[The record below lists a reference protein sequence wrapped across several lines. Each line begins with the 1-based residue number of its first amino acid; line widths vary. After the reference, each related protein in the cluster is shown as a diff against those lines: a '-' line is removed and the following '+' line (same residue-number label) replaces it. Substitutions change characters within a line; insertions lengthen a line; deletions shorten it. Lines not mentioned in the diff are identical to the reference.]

1 VVRALFDTNVLID
14 FLQGRHEA
22 AAELERWDDRAISI
36 VNWMEVMVGAT
47 EAVAAQTGNF
57 LGGFR
62 LILVDEP
69 IAALA
74 VDLRRRYRLKL
85 PDAIVWASARQND
98 RVLVTRDQRD
108 FPADEVDI
116 RAPYVLS

>member
-14 FLQGRHEA
+14 FLQGRPEA

-47 EAVAAQTGNF
+47 EALAAQTGDF

-108 FPADEVDI
+108 FPADEVGI
-116 RAPYVLS
+116 RTPYVLS